1 MVVDGG
7 LHVVRAVSD
16 IAHLLMMHCIF
27 FCVSTLPMYSL
38 N

>member
-1 MVVDGG
+1 MVVDAG
-7 LHVVRAVSD
+7 LHVVRAFFD

-27 FCVSTLPMYSL
+27 FCVSALPMYSL